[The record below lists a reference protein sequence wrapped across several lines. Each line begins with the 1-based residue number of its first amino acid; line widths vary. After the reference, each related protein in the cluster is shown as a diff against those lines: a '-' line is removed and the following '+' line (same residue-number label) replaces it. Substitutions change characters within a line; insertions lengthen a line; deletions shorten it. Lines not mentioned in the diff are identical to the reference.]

1 MFASFSTRHVMVL
14 LVALFVSGVVG
25 PAAAQAPRRAL
36 SRRPLRCLMAKQ
48 IVEIK
53 GVQNIFVPLVRGV
66 VDKTR
71 DMFMQTNFMWSKD
84 LNEVTAIEE
93 KKFAPRVS
101 ELVDATARIYATHFT
116 EPELKQL
123 LAFYQSPVGRKAL
136 VEEPKVV
143 QESMASAGAWGDNLS
158 AGSHWRHA
166 RGNEETRPRYVTRR
180 SNMADH
186 DVDLFVIGGGSGGVR
201 AARIAA
207 EHGARVM
214 VAEEYRLGGTCV
226 IRGCVP
232 KKLLVYASRFRGE
245 FEDAAG
251 FGWTVSQTAF
261 DWATLIANK
270 DREIARLEAA
280 YGATL
285 NKAGVKVAKSRAVL
299 VDAHTVQ
306 LATGDRVRAAYILI
320 ATGGAPSYGDP
331 IPGIEHAIT
340 SNEAFHLPEFPRRVV
355 IQGGGYIA
363 VEFAGIFAG
372 LGSQVTLVYRG
383 ENILRGFDDD
393 VRQHLRVEMEAHG
406 IRVLTGCKVA
416 AIEKAGGHYSVR
428 LSSGNSI
435 TADRVMFATG
445 RHPNVAKLGLK
456 EAGVEI
462 GSDGGIAVDEY
473 SRTTAANIYAVG
485 DVTNRINLTPVAIRE
500 GHAFADTVFGGKPT
514 AVDHSEVPTAVFS
527 EPEVGTVGLTETQA
541 RAGLARTDVY
551 KAVFK
556 PLKATLSGRDTTV
569 LMKLIV
575 DGHSDRVVGC
585 HVVGEGAA
593 EMAQLAAVA
602 IRMGAKKAD
611 FDATIALHPTAAEEL
626 VTMRKKTASFAREA
640 AE

>member
-1 MFASFSTRHVMVL
+1 MV
-14 LVALFVSGVVG
+14 
-25 PAAAQAPRRAL
+25 
-36 SRRPLRCLMAKQ
+36 
-48 IVEIK
+48 
-53 GVQNIFVPLVRGV
+53 
-66 VDKTR
+66 D
-71 DMFMQTNFMWSKD
+71 
-84 LNEVTAIEE
+84 
-93 KKFAPRVS
+93 
-101 ELVDATARIYATHFT
+101 Y
-116 EPELKQL
+116 
-123 LAFYQSPVGRKAL
+123 
-136 VEEPKVV
+136 
-143 QESMASAGAWGDNLS
+143 
-158 AGSHWRHA
+158 
-166 RGNEETRPRYVTRR
+166 
-180 SNMADH
+180 

-207 EHGARVM
+207 EYGARVM

-251 FGWTVSQTAF
+251 FGWTVSQTSF
-261 DWATLIANK
+261 DWMALIANK

-285 NKAGVKVAKSRAVL
+285 EKAGVKVVKNRAVL
-299 VDAHTVQ
+299 ADANTVQ
-306 LATGDRVRAAYILI
+306 LANGDRVRAAYILI
-320 ATGGAPSYGDP
+320 STGAAPSYGNA
-331 IPGIEHAIT
+331 IPGLEHAIS

-372 LGSQVTLVYRG
+372 LGSHVTLIYRG

-406 IRVLTGCKVA
+406 IRVITGCKIA
-416 AIEKAGGHYSVR
+416 AIAQTGAHYAVH
-428 LSSGNSI
+428 LSSGNHI
-435 TADRVMFATG
+435 PADRIMFATG
-445 RHPNVAKLGLK
+445 RHSNVAKLGLK

-462 GSDGGIAVDEY
+462 GNNGGIAVDEY
-473 SRTTAANIYAVG
+473 SCTGRQNIYAVG

-514 AVDHSEVPTAVFS
+514 KVDHTNVPTAVFS
-527 EPEVGTVGLTETQA
+527 DPEIGTVGLTETQA
-541 RAGLARTDVY
+541 RARLARTDVY
-551 KAVFK
+551 KAMFK
-556 PLKATLSGRDTTV
+556 PMKATLSGRDTTV

-575 DGHSDRVVGC
+575 DGLSGRVVGC

-593 EMAQLAAVA
+593 EMAQIAAIAVK
-602 IRMGAKKAD
+602 MGATKAD

-626 VTMRKKTASFAREA
+626 VTMRKKTASYAREA